1 MQLEFLAVKE
11 GTDGRYYVVENGKV
25 IYTTRNMED
34 AWEYLGHYE
43 SFLQEQEFSRMY
55 PGTL

>member
-25 IYTTRNMED
+25 IYTTRNAED

-43 SFLQEQEFSRMY
+43 SFLQEQEYRLSH
-55 PGTL
+55 